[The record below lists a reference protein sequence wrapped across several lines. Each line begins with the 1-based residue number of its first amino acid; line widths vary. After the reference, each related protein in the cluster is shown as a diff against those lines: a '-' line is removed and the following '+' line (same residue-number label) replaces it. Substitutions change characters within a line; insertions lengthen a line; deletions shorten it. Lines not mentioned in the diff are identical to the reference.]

1 MASPATILFVSEY
14 AGYLGGIEQYVH
26 QVARLLK
33 REGYCLELLYAKTAR
48 DAEEYLAAFDTAAKG
63 LDQLSHE
70 PKAVILHRIWDTDL
84 VEELLKRF
92 GDRVALLVHDH
103 EVYCPRH
110 YFYTPFG
117 RTNCARAY
125 SPLRCGLCGSL
136 VSPRH
141 WQGSLPDFLRSRFG
155 EFERRF
161 HLAKQIPHCIVLSEF
176 MRDNLVR
183 NGFDRRRIMVIPPV
197 VPVPEDS
204 PSPSKEHFKNSPPL
218 IGFVGQLIRGKG
230 ADIFIDILKEL
241 AVRGKSFRA
250 VIVGDGSDRPLLEKR
265 LAETGLNVEM
275 PGFVQNPQEW
285 YDRFDM
291 MLLPFR
297 WQEPFGLVGAEAA
310 AHALPVVASD
320 LGGVH
325 AWMKPGQTGL
335 TAPPGDVTAFADS
348 ISPLLD
354 NPTLCAQMGLRARE
368 FASNAFSEASF
379 LARFMNVL
387 RLMAQNNSFQDESR
401 PTAASVKDTA
411 QVPKPELC
419 LNHTNVP
426 PSTHNEPPTAQEEM
440 LTASHKPVAQPA
452 DSSESPAN
460 LHPLRILVD
469 TLPFDHGQSG
479 ISQYNRAII
488 ATLEEA
494 GHNVTVLATPDTA
507 HFFPES
513 KVVTTPSWASSAT
526 GSIIY
531 HLISIQKLLIPS
543 DYDFCLVGA
552 ANRRF
557 PLSSSIPVIGIIHDL
572 GPCHNKKQ
580 YGPLHNIY
588 LNHVLAR
595 LVRRTATRVVAI
607 SQATFDDTVKFW
619 HIPPEH
625 ISLNPNGL
633 SLPKQDETGFLER
646 FGLKA
651 SHYILFVSRI
661 AANKNHRRLVK
672 AYEMLPKELLK
683 EQKLVFVGSNEGW
696 GDPELEKMVNESPC
710 KDNIIFT
717 GFIPDAFKAE
727 AYRSASL
734 HVFPSL
740 LEGFGLPLIEAM
752 HYGCPCCCSDN
763 SSLGEFGNGAALL
776 FPPTD
781 VDAIRNAMQTIL
793 ENRDGIREKLIEAG
807 YRRAREFS
815 WEHHAEKIIQLYESA
830 KAQSEGNA

>member
-1 MASPATILFVSEY
+1 MTSPATILFVSEY
-14 AGYLGGIEQYVH
+14 AGYLGGIEQYVV
-26 QVARLLK
+26 QAARLLR
-33 REGYCLELLYAKTAR
+33 REGYRLELLYAKTAR
-48 DAEEYLAAFDTAAKG
+48 DTEDYLAAFDSAATG
-63 LDQLSHE
+63 IDQLSPE
-70 PKAVILHRIWDTDL
+70 PDAVILHRIWDTDL
-84 VEELLKRF
+84 AEKLLKRF
-92 GDRVALLVHDH
+92 GDRMALLVHDH
-103 EVYCPRH
+103 DVYCPRR
-110 YFYTPFG
+110 YYYTPFG

-125 SPLRCGLCGSL
+125 SPFRCGLCGSL

-161 HLAKQIPHCIVLSEF
+161 QLAKRIPHCIVLSDF

-183 NGFDRRRIMVIPPV
+183 NGFDRRHIIVLPPV
-197 VPVPEDS
+197 VPVSENTTL
-204 PSPSKEHFKNSPPL
+204 PSEAHFKNSPPL

-230 ADIFIDILKEL
+230 ADTFLEILLKL
-241 AVRGKSFRA
+241 TMRGKPFRA
-250 VIVGDGSDRPLLEKR
+250 VIVGDGPDRPLLERR

-325 AWMKPGQTGL
+325 AWMLPEKTGL
-335 TAPPGDVTAFADS
+335 TAPAGDVNAFADALCT
-348 ISPLLD
+348 LLD
-354 NPTLCAQMGLRARE
+354 NPVLCAQMGLHARE
-368 FASNAFSEASF
+368 FASNAFSEARF
-379 LARFMNVL
+379 LAGFKNVL
-387 RLMAQNNSFQDESR
+387 RLLTQDNSSHEEIKPVS
-401 PTAASVKDTA
+401 ASAEDTV
-411 QVPKPELC
+411 QVPKPEQC
-419 LNHTNVP
+419 LNNANVP
-426 PSTHNEPPTAQEEM
+426 PSDQNEQPHVQEES
-440 LTASHKPVAQPA
+440 TTESPKPVVHPS
-452 DSSESPAN
+452 DSSKPPAV

-488 ATLEEA
+488 AALEEA

-507 HFFPES
+507 HFFPGS

-526 GSIIY
+526 GSILY

-572 GPCHNKKQ
+572 GHCHNKKQ

-588 LNHVLAR
+588 LDQVLAR
-595 LVRRTATRVVAI
+595 QVRRTATRVVAI
-607 SQATFDDTVKFW
+607 SRATFDDIVKYW

-633 SLPKQDETGFLER
+633 SLPKQDETGFLKR
-646 FGLKA
+646 FGLEA
-651 SHYILFVSRI
+651 GHYILFVSRI

-672 AYEMLPKELLK
+672 AYEKLPQELLK

-696 GDPELEKMVNESPC
+696 GDPELEKLVNESPC

-752 HYGCPCCCSDN
+752 HYGCPCCCSNN

-776 FPPTD
+776 FSPTNI
-781 VDAIRNAMQTIL
+781 DAIRDAMQTIL
-793 ENRDGIREKLIEAG
+793 EDRDGIREKLIEAG
-807 YRRAREFS
+807 YNRAREFS
-815 WEHHAEKIIQLYESA
+815 WENHAEKIIKLYESA